1 MHKIGQLYH
10 IMVKYASPQGVRV
23 TYGELVALQ
32 KHLMQF
38 DTIFKAKRIGDN
50 TISLRFD
57 KEFEYCF
64 VMTRGESMVYKTAQ
78 APYTQNYN
86 APFDNLI
93 ESLVSYSNILDI
105 KVLPND
111 RVLCFTLQTKNK
123 YKIQTIILQ
132 FEFTGRHTN
141 VILLDENKIIIE
153 ALRHIDA
160 SKSFRVIRPGV
171 ELIDLPPRKQ
181 TIALDGVDIEDLLE
195 KNYLSLQ
202 EKALKSIKQNL
213 INATQKKYDKLYKL
227 LSSLPNEIT
236 LQKEYEKYNLYGSI
250 VLANLHNIK
259 AYDTK
264 LKTEDFESNPITI
277 DLPKHISTNRLGE
290 YFFTMAKKAKNKA
303 VHVHIERENLE
314 SKVSFYKTLLG
325 LINNATTTEQLT
337 PFLPQKSGQKKEKKK
352 SDDAQIVWIEG
363 YKVFIGRNKKENK
376 KLLALAKANDTWMH
390 IQGIPSSHVIIKTDK
405 QSIPQ
410 SVIKSAAKLC
420 VDFSTDK
427 AGEYKVDFTKRKFVK
442 TQEEANV
449 FYTNYETIII
459 TKEGIEIRS

>member
-1 MHKIGQLYH
+1 MK
-10 IMVKYASPQGVRV
+10 
-23 TYGELVALQ
+23 YGELIALQ

-50 TISLRFD
+50 TVSLRFD
-57 KEFEYCF
+57 KEFEYGF
-64 VMTRGESMVYKTAQ
+64 VMTRGESMVYRAPQ
-78 APYTQNYN
+78 APYSQNYN
-86 APFDNLI
+86 APFDNLL
-93 ESLVSYSNILDI
+93 ESLVSYSKILDI

-160 SKSFRVIRPGV
+160 GKSFRIIRPGV
-171 ELIDLPPRKQ
+171 ELLDLPLRKQ
-181 TIALDGVDIEDLLE
+181 TMPVDIVNIEDLLE
-195 KNYLSLQ
+195 KNYRSLEARALSN
-202 EKALKSIKQNL
+202 IKLNL
-213 INATQKKYDKLYKL
+213 SNATRKKYDKLHKL
-227 LSSLPNEIT
+227 LFSLPSEAS

-259 AYDTK
+259 AYDTE
-264 LKTEDFESNPITI
+264 LKTHDFEGNLITI
-277 DLPKHISTNRLGE
+277 NLPKHISTNRMGE

-303 VHVHIERENLE
+303 VHVHIERENLQ
-314 SKVSFYKTLLG
+314 SKVSFYKTLLE
-325 LINNATTTEQLT
+325 LIDDATSTEQLI
-337 PFLPQKSGQKKEKKK
+337 PFMPQKSGQKKEKKK
-352 SDDAQIVWIEG
+352 TDDSQIIWLEG
-363 YKVFIGRNKKENK
+363 YKVLIGRNKKENK
-376 KLLALAKANDTWMH
+376 KLLSLAKANDVWMH
-390 IQGIPSSHVIIKTDK
+390 IQGVPSSHVIIKTDK
-405 QSIPQ
+405 QSIPG

-449 FYTNYETIII
+449 LYTNYETIII
-459 TKEGIEIRS
+459 TKEGVEIRS

>member
-1 MHKIGQLYH
+1 
-10 IMVKYASPQGVRV
+10 MVKYASTQGVRV
-23 TYGELVALQ
+23 KYGELIALQ

-50 TISLRFD
+50 IISLRFD
-57 KEFEYCF
+57 KEFEYGF
-64 VMTRGESMVYKTAQ
+64 VMTRGESMVYRTKQT
-78 APYTQNYN
+78 PYSQNYN
-86 APFDNLI
+86 APFDNLL
-93 ESLVSYSNILDI
+93 ESLVSYSKILDI

-111 RVLCFTLQTKNK
+111 RVLRMALQTKNS
-123 YKIQTIILQ
+123 YKTQTITMQ

-141 VILLDENKIIIE
+141 VILLDENEIIIE

-160 SKSFRVIRPGV
+160 GKSFRVIRPGV
-171 ELIDLPPRKQ
+171 ELLDLPPRKQ
-181 TIALDGVDIEDLLE
+181 SISLDSMDIIDLLE
-195 KNYLSLQ
+195 KNYQ
-202 EKALKSIKQNL
+202 MIQTQALNNIKQNL
-213 INATQKKYDKLYKL
+213 AGATQKKYNKLYKL
-227 LSSLPNEIT
+227 LSSLPSET
-236 LQKEYEKYNLYGSI
+236 ALQEECEKYNLYGSI
-250 VLANLHNIK
+250 VLANLHNLK
-259 AYDTK
+259 RYDTK
-264 LKTEDFESNPITI
+264 LETEDFEGNPVKIN
-277 DLPKHISTNRLGE
+277 LPKHISTNRIGD

-325 LINNATTTEQLT
+325 LINNATTAEQLI
-337 PFLPQKSGQKKEKKK
+337 PFMAQKSQQKKEKKK

-376 KLLALAKANDTWMH
+376 NLLSLAKANDIWMH

-410 SVIKSAAKLC
+410 SVIMTAAKLC

-442 TQEEANV
+442 PQEEANV
-449 FYTNYETIII
+449 FYTNYETIIV